1 MKSWQMFLA
10 ICSVPSMIAGLSI
23 FFLPESP
30 KFLMSQGRNEEAMI
44 VFQMIYRWNTNNRA
58 ADFPVSSCWIAKQS
72 VFA

>member
-10 ICSVPSMIAGLSI
+10 ICSVPSMIGGLSI

-44 VFQMIYRWNTNNRA
+44 VFQMIYRWNTNNSA
-58 ADFPVSSCWIAKQS
+58 ADFPVSSIAK
-72 VFA
+72 A